1 MENLYDE
8 QNGKAFYNVINH
20 SFLLLH
26 LSKTGEI
33 LSANDLF
40 LELSQYTL
48 DEIHLTH
55 YYTLMNN
62 DKHSFL
68 EMKKAISLGR
78 RWKADNTLVTKK
90 GEVKRLESTY
100 MPILDEEGE
109 LVRILALLIDRTDAE
124 NASKFKNLAF
134 RNELTGLPNR
144 RELFNVMDSLICQA
158 SEKET
163 SFAVMFMDLNN
174 FKTINDTYGHH
185 IGDQLLI
192 EAGKQLS
199 LLPFESVHLFHLS
212 GDEFIVLLEDT
223 TILQEVIDYILSIFK
238 NEFELGLTRLNVSAS
253 MGISLYP
260 THSTK
265 PKRLLQLA
273 DQAMYKAKNSSHCE
287 HVFTEDSHVL
297 S

>member
-1 MENLYDE
+1 MMVLENLYDE

-33 LSANDLF
+33 ISANDLF

-55 YYTLMNN
+55 YYTLMNS
-62 DKHSFL
+62 DKHLFL
-68 EMKKAISLGR
+68 EMKSAISLGKQ
-78 RWKADNTLVTKK
+78 WKADNQLVTKN
-90 GEVKRLESTY
+90 GEVKWLESTY
-100 MPILDEEGE
+100 MPVFDDEGE
-109 LVRILALLIDRTDAE
+109 LVRILALLVDRTEAK
-124 NASKFKNLAF
+124 NASKFKSLAF

-144 RELFNVMDSLICQA
+144 RQLFTVMDSLICQA
-158 SEKET
+158 SEEET

-174 FKTINDTYGHH
+174 FKSINDTYGHH

-192 EAGKQLS
+192 EAGKRLS
-199 LLPFESVHLFHLS
+199 TLPFESIHLFHVS
-212 GDEFIVLLEDT
+212 GDEFIILLEDT
-223 TILQEVIDYILSIFK
+223 TIVDNVLADILSIFE
-238 NEFELGLTRLNVSAS
+238 NEFELGQTHLHISAS
-253 MGISLYP
+253 IGISQYP

-273 DQAMYKAKNSSHCE
+273 DQAMYKAKNKSVPVHQTITT
-287 HVFTEDSHVL
+287 V
-297 S
+297 

>member
-33 LSANDLF
+33 LAANDLF

-55 YYTLMNN
+55 YDTLLNN
-62 DKHSFL
+62 EKDSFRN
-68 EMKKAISLGR
+68 MKKAISQGKQ
-78 RWKADNTLVTKK
+78 WKADNQLVTKN
-90 GEVKRLESTY
+90 GEVKWLESTY
-100 MPILDEEGE
+100 MPVFDDEGN
-109 LVRILALLIDRTDAE
+109 LTRILALLVDRTEARNAAE
-124 NASKFKNLAF
+124 FKNLAF

-144 RELFNVMDSLICQA
+144 RQLLTVMDSLISQA

-174 FKTINDTYGHH
+174 FKSINDTYGHDT
-185 IGDQLLI
+185 GDQLLI
-192 EAGKQLS
+192 EAGKRLSQL
-199 LLPFESVHLFHLS
+199 PYESVHLFHLS
-212 GDEFIVLLEDT
+212 GDEFIILLEDT
-223 TILQEVIDYILSIFK
+223 TYMYSVIDYILTIFK
-238 NEFELGLTRLNVSAS
+238 NDFHIGTSRLNISAS

-273 DQAMYKAKNSSHCE
+273 DQAMYKAKNKSVPVYE
-287 HVFTEDSHVL
+287 TITFV
-297 S
+297 